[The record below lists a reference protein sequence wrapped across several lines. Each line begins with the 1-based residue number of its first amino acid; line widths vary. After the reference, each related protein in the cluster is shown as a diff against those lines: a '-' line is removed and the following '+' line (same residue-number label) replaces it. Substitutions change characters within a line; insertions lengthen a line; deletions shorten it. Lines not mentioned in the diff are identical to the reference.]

1 MINFANKI
9 LKSRKQH
16 NTKIMKIV
24 ILDGF
29 TAQPGDLSWQAL
41 ETLGTL
47 TVYDR
52 TLPHETVTRA
62 ADADIVLTNKVVIS
76 REVMDQL
83 PKLRYIGVLAT
94 GYNVV
99 DIQAAS
105 ERGITVTNVP
115 AYSTESVAQMV
126 FAHLLTVTNRTEHY
140 AIANREGRWSR
151 NPDFCYWDFPH
162 TELAGKTF
170 GIVGMGN
177 IGQRVAQIALAFGM
191 KVKAM
196 SSKPT
201 LPAGIEKVS
210 WEELLATSDILSLH
224 CPLTERT
231 HHLINSDTLRQMKS
245 TAILINTGRGP
256 LVDDQA
262 VALALSEG
270 RLSAFCADVLT
281 EEPPSTENPLLKQPN
296 AFITPHIAWAS
307 KEARIRLI
315 QVATDNVRAF
325 LDGKPQNVVTI

>member
-1 MINFANKI
+1 M
-9 LKSRKQH
+9 R
-16 NTKIMKIV
+16 IV
-24 ILDGF
+24 ILDGYS
-29 TAQPGDLSWQAL
+29 ANPGDLSWEGL
-41 ETLGTL
+41 EQLGTL

-52 TLPHETVTRA
+52 TSPSETVARA
-62 ADADIVLTNKVVIS
+62 ADADVVLTNKVIIS
-76 REVMDQL
+76 SEVMAQL
-83 PKLRYIGVLAT
+83 PQLKYIGVLAT

-99 DIQAAS
+99 DIAAAH

-126 FAHLLTVTNRTEHY
+126 FAHLLTVTNRTEYY
-140 AIANREGRWSR
+140 AVQNRQGRWSK

-162 TELAGKTF
+162 MELAGKTF
-170 GIVGMGN
+170 GIVGLGN
-177 IGQRVAQIALAFGM
+177 IGRRVAQIALAFSM
-191 KVKAM
+191 QVKALT
-196 SSKPT
+196 SKT
-201 LPAGIEKVS
+201 AEILPAGIEKVS
-210 WEELLATSDILSLH
+210 LEELLATSDVLSLH

-231 HHLINSDTLRQMKS
+231 RHLINVDTLQRMKS

-262 VALALSEG
+262 VAGALADG
-270 RLSAFCADVLT
+270 RLAAFCADVLT
-281 EEPPSTENPLLKQPN
+281 EEPPKADNPLLRQPN

-325 LDGKPQNVVTI
+325 LNDQPVNVV